1 MNSPSPMLRKRG
13 VALVLVLAVVV
24 LITALIVGFLLR
36 VGSDRSS
43 TASYSSSVAAR
54 QLGDVVVNLVQ
65 GQINDATSRGAGT
78 AWASQPGA
86 VRVFDS
92 TGGLKT
98 LYRLY
103 SASAL
108 TTSQASDLANDVP
121 PATWSG
127 SPASWVDLNAPVTVQ
142 GVKDA
147 SGNTMKSYPIL
158 DPRDPVDP
166 TKTVAIDG
174 FAVNSAPGATTS
186 QPAPMP
192 VRWLYVLKN
201 GQIVS
206 PDASSTGNAATFTSS
221 ATVPSAAN
229 PIVGRVAFWTDDET
243 CKVNVNTAAGSSRI
257 DPSGAVA
264 SDGSPAVLPAP
275 WDTPRLKIWD
285 ELRLFSQDQPVHY
298 EYQRYPGHPATT
310 DLYSI
315 FHPLGI
321 PMTGYP
327 YASTGY
333 NTTGAKT
340 ATAGN
345 NPSNLFKL
353 LPRYGDA
360 FSSSAGTANT
370 TTTQPAPAAVL
381 NSNRL
386 YTSFGEMMYDQQRA
400 TTGVTRQQVEAGK
413 FFLTASSRAP
423 DVTLFGTPR
432 ISMWPIDSDY
442 GANPTASNTTKLV
455 SPFDKLIAFCTSTG
469 TGSNPRQYYIQR
481 HDSTSP
487 TNDYNNSIRNRN
499 LYLYLQYLT
508 AATVPG
514 FGGSFAAK
522 YGVSANTGERDQILT
537 EMVDYI
543 RSTNVYD
550 HSNASNTDPRFTP
563 AYSAGFN
570 GFGQVVPLQIGS
582 TQGLGRAYTI
592 SEVGLHIICT
602 ADGNSPL
609 PYQDPVSGTSPVKG
623 SANDYRYVSNLPVAQ
638 KLRDTGTTPFPN
650 NPLGN
655 PTGLDTTGT
664 YASQSTP
671 TYNGPARDNVVGSG
685 TDFPANPTLADTYG
699 GTPIRLTAGQKRLQA
714 MLLFEVQ
721 CPMQGYD
728 GIYPKYQIRVTDL
741 SSVSIGGSNPFAPSY
756 PILTASG
763 YRTNYWTN
771 AGGYQLFSMG
781 LFANTTS
788 APNLRANGWSGL
800 ANLNALPPP
809 APLVTTGTNA
819 YWFVSKPFTVT
830 DDDSGA
836 LLPVSGGPFKIEVL
850 VTPKGT
856 TTPIVSQTFVV
867 TFPSTMTPTP
877 DLVQY
882 GLTAKN
888 PSSGAY
894 DFTAAAD
901 WWGFDNRISWMSRPI
916 SLQSA
921 TAAGSNLYLGC
932 VMRADPVSTN
942 PGSTAGTW
950 TYMKSS
956 VVPTPYFKAPDG
968 TVGPLQPGDVVR
980 TLIAKDGDVRLVM
993 AKSVVDSSTGAMT
1006 PTAGYNT
1013 TVKMAN
1019 NFLCDANYQLRAA
1032 GADMGG
1038 RLVPGV
1044 TYPAIYAPKV
1054 PSDVTPNK
1062 YWDWDTGFPTSID
1075 GAYANKPDEGN
1086 IYNNNANPYYQPG
1099 DNYDANDAATQ
1110 AKRSSYFT
1118 ANRIIPS
1125 AVMFGSLP
1133 SGVKNNVSWRTLLF
1147 RPQAADDLFHLPASP
1162 ADHLFLDLFTMPV
1175 VEPYAISEPF
1185 STAGKVNMNYQIVP
1199 FTYITRNSA
1208 LRAVLSS
1215 ELIARAPAAAATANA
1230 YKGQPSAPASSLS
1243 GAAAL
1248 MGRLPINLDD
1258 STGTLKQFADKFS
1271 SGQIFRSASEICDLY
1286 LVPKGYTWP
1295 AFASQWYD
1303 NTGDFAMVGD
1313 NIRERPYADIYPRL
1327 TTKSNTY
1334 TVHYTVQALKN
1345 LSSDPSQWSETRGS
1359 VIGEYRGSTTIER
1372 FLDPNNPIIPDY
1384 ADGGDPTAKDP
1395 LDKFYQWRI
1404 VANRRFY
1411 P

>member
-1 MNSPSPMLRKRG
+1 MNSPSPILRKRG

-65 GQINDATSRGAGT
+65 GQINDATSQGAGT

-86 VRVFDS
+86 VRVYDS
-92 TGGLKT
+92 TGGMKT

-127 SPASWVDLNAPVTVQ
+127 SPALWVDLNAPVTVQ
-142 GVKDA
+142 GVKDS
-147 SGNTMKSYPIL
+147 SGSTVKSYPIL
-158 DPRDPVDP
+158 DPRDPADP
-166 TKTVAIDG
+166 TKTVAIEG
-174 FAVNSAPGATTS
+174 FAVNSAPGATAS

-206 PDASSTGNAATFTSS
+206 PDASSTGSIATFASS

-243 CKVNVNTAAGSSRI
+243 CKVNVNTAAGSMRV
-257 DPSGAVA
+257 DPSGITGA
-264 SDGSPAVLPAP
+264 DGSPAVLPAP

-340 ATAGN
+340 AAAAN

-370 TTTQPAPAAVL
+370 TATQPAPAAVL
-381 NSNRL
+381 NSDRL
-386 YTSFGEMMYDQQRA
+386 YTSFGEMMYDQQRT
-400 TTGVTRQQVEAGK
+400 TTGITRQQIEAGK
-413 FFLTASSRAP
+413 FFLTSSSRAP

-442 GANPTASNTTKLV
+442 GVNPTASNSTKLT

-469 TGSNPRQYYIQR
+469 AGSTPRQYYIQR

-487 TNDYNNSIRNRN
+487 TNDFTNILRNRN
-499 LYLYLQYLT
+499 LYFYLQNLT
-508 AATVPG
+508 SATVPG
-514 FGGSFAAK
+514 FGGSFAGK
-522 YGVSANTGERDQILT
+522 YGTSSNTGERDQILT

-550 HSNASNTDPRFTP
+550 HANPGSTDPRFTP
-563 AYSAGFN
+563 GYSATFN
-570 GFGQVVPLQIGS
+570 GFGQVVPLQIGT
-582 TQGLGRAYTI
+582 TQGLGRNYTI
-592 SEVGLHIICT
+592 SEVGLQVICT
-602 ADGNSPL
+602 ADGNSAF
-609 PYQDPVSGTSPVKG
+609 PYQDPVSVSGTLTSPVKG

-638 KLRDTGTTPFPN
+638 MLRNSGSIPN
-650 NPLGN
+650 GLVP
-655 PTGLDTTGT
+655 PTT
-664 YASQSTP
+664 YASQTTSAYVGT
-671 TYNGPARDNVVGSG
+671 ARDNSPTGSNL
-685 TDFPANPTLADTYG
+685 FPPNPTLANTYG
-699 GTPIRLTAGQKRLQA
+699 GALTRLSPGQKRLQA
-714 MLLFEVQ
+714 MLIFEIQ
-721 CPMQGYD
+721 CPTQGYD
-728 GIYPKYQIRVTDL
+728 NIFPNLQVRVSEMNKLSIAGTSPFDSTYPLLT
-741 SSVSIGGSNPFAPSY
+741 SSVNRTNSWTSSGGYQQFSMSIFSGAAGGSNQRP
-756 PILTASG
+756 
-763 YRTNYWTN
+763 
-771 AGGYQLFSMG
+771 
-781 LFANTTS
+781 
-788 APNLRANGWSGL
+788 NGWSGI
-800 ANLNALPPP
+800 ANSGTVALPPVYAFSP
-809 APLVTTGTNA
+809 PGSANTKS
-819 YWFVSKPFTVT
+819 YWFVSNPFTVA
-830 DDDSGA
+830 DDDSGSA
-836 LLPVSGGPFKIEVL
+836 TMGISGGPFKIEL
-850 VTPKGT
+850 LSTPKGGG
-856 TTPIVSQTFVV
+856 TPVTVQTFNV
-867 TFPSTMTPTP
+867 TFPATTPPMP
-877 DLVQY
+877 DLMQY
-882 GLTAKN
+882 GMTAKN
-888 PSSGAY
+888 SAGTY
-894 DFTAAAD
+894 NFTSAAD
-901 WWGFDNRISWMSRPI
+901 WWGFDNRISWAASQI
-916 SLQSA
+916 STSSP
-921 TAAGSNLYLGC
+921 TASSNLYLGSI
-932 VMRADPVSTN
+932 MRADPAGTTPS
-942 PGSTAGTW
+942 STAGSW
-950 TYMKSS
+950 TYMKGSEIA
-956 VVPTPYFKAPDG
+956 TPYYKGPDG
-968 TVGPLQPGDVVR
+968 NAGPSQPSDVVR
-980 TLIAKDGDVRLVM
+980 TLIAKDGDTRLVM
-993 AKSVVDSSTGAMT
+993 AKSVVDSSAGDMV
-1006 PTAGYNT
+1006 PTAGYST
-1013 TVKMAN
+1013 SVKLAD
-1019 NFLCDANYQLRAA
+1019 NFVCDAGFKYHAA
-1032 GADMGG
+1032 GSDMGG
-1038 RLVPGV
+1038 KLVPGV
-1044 TYPAIYAPKV
+1044 TYPAYLAPKI
-1054 PSDVTPNK
+1054 PSNVTPNK
-1062 YWDWDTGFPTSID
+1062 YWDWDTGLPTSID

-1086 IYNNNANPYYQPG
+1086 IYVNSANPYYQSG
-1099 DNYDANDAATQ
+1099 DNFDGNDVASQT
-1110 AKRSSYFT
+1110 KRSSYFT

-1133 SGVKNNVSWRTLLF
+1133 TGVKNNISWRTLLF
-1147 RPQAADDLFHLPASP
+1147 RPLGADDTFHPSSGP

-1199 FTYITRNSA
+1199 FTYITRSSA

-1215 ELIARAPAAAATANA
+1215 ELIARAPAAAAVADA
-1230 YKGQPSAPASSLS
+1230 YKGQPGAPASSLS

-1248 MGRLPINLDD
+1248 MGRLPLNLDD
-1258 STGTLKQFADKFS
+1258 SNGTLKQFADKFS

-1303 NTGDFAMVGD
+1303 YAGDFAMVGD
-1313 NIRERPYADIYPRL
+1313 NVRERPYADIYPRL

-1345 LSSDPSQWSETRGS
+1345 LSSDPSQWSETRGA

-1372 FLDPNNPIIPDY
+1372 FLDPNNSSIPDY